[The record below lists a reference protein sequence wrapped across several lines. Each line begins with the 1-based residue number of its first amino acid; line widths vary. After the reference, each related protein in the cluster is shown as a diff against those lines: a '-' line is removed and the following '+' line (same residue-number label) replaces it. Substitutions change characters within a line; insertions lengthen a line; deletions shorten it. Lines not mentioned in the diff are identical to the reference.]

1 MNQPRKTYL
10 LENYSLVPD
19 EQLLSRSGQP
29 IHLPK
34 KPFQVLTYLVEH
46 RDRFVSRAELLDR
59 FWDGKD
65 VYDDALRKCV
75 GAVRKALDDQ
85 SDHARF
91 IETRWG
97 VGYRYIGPIEEQV
110 VRDETTVTEIEKT
123 RGVRIVVEEEEIQHE
138 PAAVERP
145 GIDFSPAPVLSL
157 PAPKRHTKTVALVLI
172 TLAVAIGAIGLV
184 SYRRRPAV
192 IAIHPAQIRSVA
204 VLPLRNLSNDPESE
218 YFSDGI
224 TENLI
229 NTLSRIEG
237 LKVISHGSVFAFKG
251 KEIDPREVREKLGVG
266 ALLEG
271 SVLKSGER
279 VRINVR
285 LVSTEDGEVLWASDT
300 YERAIGDIFVVQDK
314 ITRSVAA
321 GLRIQLSGEGE
332 RQLAKRYTDSVE
344 AYEAYLKGRYFL
356 NKRTPDGIAKAVEY
370 FRRAIEIDPNYALA
384 YAGLADGYDKV
395 YWFMRLPPEEVMP
408 KEREAATRA
417 LALDDSLAE
426 AHVALATVYGNG
438 WDLSNAARENERA
451 IEISPGNAESH
462 HNYAYCLVHLDRPD
476 EGIAEIKRA
485 RELDPLNVV
494 MNVDVGEVLL
504 YARRYDEAIEALNHA
519 IGMDANRANA
529 HYDLA
534 QAYERKGMDG
544 EAVEEY
550 LRNEVLD
557 GESQETIAALKAG
570 YAASGLRGFWL
581 KKLEVARE
589 RSKRSYTLSIIPARL
604 YARLGDRD
612 RAFDWLE
619 KSYAEHL
626 PTLVDLKVDPMFDDL
641 RSDPR
646 YIDLLRRVGLQA

>member
-1 MNQPRKTYL
+1 
-10 LENYSLVPD
+10 
-19 EQLLSRSGQP
+19 
-29 IHLPK
+29 
-34 KPFQVLTYLVEH
+34 
-46 RDRFVSRAELLDR
+46 
-59 FWDGKD
+59 
-65 VYDDALRKCV
+65 
-75 GAVRKALDDQ
+75 
-85 SDHARF
+85 
-91 IETRWG
+91 
-97 VGYRYIGPIEEQV
+97 
-110 VRDETTVTEIEKT
+110 
-123 RGVRIVVEEEEIQHE
+123 
-138 PAAVERP
+138 
-145 GIDFSPAPVLSL
+145 
-157 PAPKRHTKTVALVLI
+157 
-172 TLAVAIGAIGLV
+172 
-184 SYRRRPAV
+184 
-192 IAIHPAQIRSVA
+192 
-204 VLPLRNLSNDPESE
+204 
-218 YFSDGI
+218 
-224 TENLI
+224 
-229 NTLSRIEG
+229 
-237 LKVISHGSVFAFKG
+237 
-251 KEIDPREVREKLGVG
+251 
-266 ALLEG
+266 
-271 SVLKSGER
+271 
-279 VRINVR
+279 
-285 LVSTEDGEVLWASDT
+285 
-300 YERAIGDIFVVQDK
+300 
-314 ITRSVAA
+314 
-321 GLRIQLSGEGE
+321 
-332 RQLAKRYTDSVE
+332 
-344 AYEAYLKGRYFL
+344 
-356 NKRTPDGIAKAVEY
+356 
-370 FRRAIEIDPNYALA
+370 
-384 YAGLADGYDKV
+384 
-395 YWFMRLPPEEVMP
+395 MP

-426 AHVALATVYGNG
+426 AHDALATVYGNG

-451 IEISPGNAESH
+451 IEISPGNAEFH

-534 QAYERKGMDG
+534 LAYEQKGMDG